1 MKRMGWNLIGCLAA
15 ALLALSTAPA
25 WANITSV
32 AAVPASANV
41 AVGRSTTVT
50 VTWRVT
56 ADSTCGLGLHTV
68 SSPQGV
74 LVTTI
79 DGGGRPVVRALSG
92 TYNVVAATANV
103 STVLSFTETFSVP
116 ADVVDYLH
124 RGGAVSM
131 TYRRIFTETYNNT
144 VCDTNSGSMTLNFTG
159 SAGAGFSVDRLSL
172 RFDDDS
178 TVRLLARDSKLAATA
193 DVTFA
198 GSGLLAGVWEIADP
212 SSTLGTPVFR
222 PLTLVRQQLAAGG
235 RVTLH
240 SPALPT
246 DRLGLYLLRLRITDP
261 QVPYETPMIRYFVMN
276 EADMPRPPAPMNQT
290 APDDNSSVGPQ
301 TEFGWT
307 AIDSAKLYQLEVYP
321 MPAASVAD
329 GLPDLGGGP
338 ALETNAGKISGP
350 PLTGM
355 VVPAERTRT
364 VLSVVTLGHLRSGE
378 SYLWRVL
385 ALDDQ
390 GRVVGASP
398 LRRLK
403 FQ

>member
-1 MKRMGWNLIGCLAA
+1 MKRMGWNLIGYLAA
-15 ALLALSTAPA
+15 VLLALSATPA

-32 AAVPASANV
+32 VAVPSSANV

-56 ADSTCGLGLHTV
+56 ADSGCGLGLNTV
-68 SSPQGV
+68 SSTQGV
-74 LVTTI
+74 LDP
-79 DGGGRPVVRALSG
+79 DGLHRPIVRPLRG
-92 TYNVVAATANV
+92 TYNVTTATANV

-116 ADVVDYLH
+116 ADVVDYL
-124 RGGAVSM
+124 RRNGATSV
-131 TYRRIFTETYNNT
+131 TYLRPFTETLNNQ
-144 VCDTNSGSMTLNFTG
+144 VCDTNSGQITLYFTG

-178 TVRLLARDSKLAATA
+178 TVRLLARDGKLSATA

-198 GSGLLAGVWEIADP
+198 GSGLLSGVWEIADP

-246 DRLGLYLLRLRITDP
+246 NRLGLYLLRLRITDP
-261 QVPYETPMIRYFVMN
+261 QLPYETPMIRYFVMN

-290 APDDNSSVGPQ
+290 APDDNSNVGPQ
-301 TEFGWT
+301 TQFGWT
-307 AIDSAKLYQLEVYP
+307 AMDSAKVYQLEVYS
-321 MPAASVAD
+321 MPAASVGD
-329 GLPDLGGGP
+329 GLPDLGGGSD
-338 ALETNAGKISGP
+338 AEKNAAKISGP

-364 VLSVVTLGHLRSGE
+364 VLSALTLGHLRTGE

-398 LRRLK
+398 LRRLR